1 MLTFGHHLLTPEYGT
16 FGRQSEWVHHRTV
29 YHSREQGYQKHGT
42 MRKEKKHLRRMDCC
56 IRLFCHRLT
65 RKQRK
70 IVTTTAF
77 LLFLTACLHAILASL
92 SGLGEPRGKM
102 KIEYVRPLDLR
113 PEKST
118 INLNTPSDE
127 NRYPED

>member
-1 MLTFGHHLLTPEYGT
+1 
-16 FGRQSEWVHHRTV
+16 
-29 YHSREQGYQKHGT
+29 

-92 SGLGEPRGKM
+92 SGLGELGGKM

-127 NRYPED
+127 NRYLED

>member
-1 MLTFGHHLLTPEYGT
+1 
-16 FGRQSEWVHHRTV
+16 
-29 YHSREQGYQKHGT
+29 
-42 MRKEKKHLRRMDCC
+42 MDCC
-56 IRLFCHRLT
+56 IRLFCHRL
-65 RKQRK
+65 
-70 IVTTTAF
+70 TTTAF

-92 SGLGEPRGKM
+92 SGLGELGGKM

>member
-1 MLTFGHHLLTPEYGT
+1 
-16 FGRQSEWVHHRTV
+16 
-29 YHSREQGYQKHGT
+29 

-102 KIEYVRPLDLR
+102 KIEYVRPLHLYHNISFR
-113 PEKST
+113 
-118 INLNTPSDE
+118 
-127 NRYPED
+127 

>member
-1 MLTFGHHLLTPEYGT
+1 
-16 FGRQSEWVHHRTV
+16 
-29 YHSREQGYQKHGT
+29 
-42 MRKEKKHLRRMDCC
+42 MDCC

-77 LLFLTACLHAILASL
+77 LLFLTACLHAILA
-92 SGLGEPRGKM
+92 LGELGGKM

>member
-1 MLTFGHHLLTPEYGT
+1 
-16 FGRQSEWVHHRTV
+16 
-29 YHSREQGYQKHGT
+29 
-42 MRKEKKHLRRMDCC
+42 MDCC

-92 SGLGEPRGKM
+92 SGRLTCD
-102 KIEYVRPLDLR
+102 RPAA
-113 PEKST
+113 
-118 INLNTPSDE
+118 
-127 NRYPED
+127 

>member
-1 MLTFGHHLLTPEYGT
+1 
-16 FGRQSEWVHHRTV
+16 
-29 YHSREQGYQKHGT
+29 
-42 MRKEKKHLRRMDCC
+42 MDCC

-92 SGLGEPRGKM
+92 SGLGELGGKM

-113 PEKST
+113 PEKSKRLLNYILCIRFFSGMHSIVSASQFPYT
-118 INLNTPSDE
+118 NLSQGCH
-127 NRYPED
+127 

>member
-1 MLTFGHHLLTPEYGT
+1 
-16 FGRQSEWVHHRTV
+16 
-29 YHSREQGYQKHGT
+29 

-70 IVTTTAF
+70 IVTTTA
-77 LLFLTACLHAILASL
+77 CLHAILASL
-92 SGLGEPRGKM
+92 SGLGELGGKM

>member
-1 MLTFGHHLLTPEYGT
+1 MKK
-16 FGRQSEWVHHRTV
+16 
-29 YHSREQGYQKHGT
+29 GYAC
-42 MRKEKKHLRRMDCC
+42 LRRADGR

-92 SGLGEPRGKM
+92 SGLGELGGKM

>member
-1 MLTFGHHLLTPEYGT
+1 MYEI
-16 FGRQSEWVHHRTV
+16 S
-29 YHSREQGYQKHGT
+29 
-42 MRKEKKHLRRMDCC
+42 LRLKSGEHFVLRII

-92 SGLGEPRGKM
+92 SGLGELGGKM

>member
-1 MLTFGHHLLTPEYGT
+1 
-16 FGRQSEWVHHRTV
+16 
-29 YHSREQGYQKHGT
+29 
-42 MRKEKKHLRRMDCC
+42 MDCC

-102 KIEYVRPLDLR
+102 KIEYVRPLDC
-113 PEKST
+113 KHS
-118 INLNTPSDE
+118 INSPFHSKNVILLL
-127 NRYPED
+127 

>member
-1 MLTFGHHLLTPEYGT
+1 
-16 FGRQSEWVHHRTV
+16 
-29 YHSREQGYQKHGT
+29 

-77 LLFLTACLHAILASL
+77 LLFLTACLHAIPAWES
-92 SGLGEPRGKM
+92 LGER
-102 KIEYVRPLDLR
+102 
-113 PEKST
+113 
-118 INLNTPSDE
+118 
-127 NRYPED
+127 